1 MAVDAARAR
10 TLAPDVPTRAHARP
24 RPRPRSRPVPQ
35 HRRLASGVVWIGLL
49 AVLLTGI
56 VALNVAVLQ
65 LNLQL
70 DDLGQE
76 RARLRTENAD
86 LRARAAVNAFPDT
99 IRETAK
105 VQGYHQVNPLQTRY
119 LDLEPNAR

>member
-10 TLAPDVPTRAHARP
+10 TVAPDVPTRAHARP
-24 RPRPRSRPVPQ
+24 RPRPRKRAVP
-35 HRRLASGVVWIGLL
+35 HRRLAGGVVWIGLL

-70 DDLGQE
+70 DQLGQE
-76 RARLRTENAD
+76 RARLRTEND
-86 LRARAAVNAFPDT
+86 ELRQKAAMNAVPETMRESAT
-99 IRETAK
+99 IA
-105 VQGYHQVNPLQTRY
+105 GYHPINPAQMRY
-119 LDLEPNAR
+119 LDLEPDAR

>member
-10 TLAPDVPTRAHARP
+10 PVAPDVPTRAHARP
-24 RPRPRSRPVPQ
+24 RPRSRAVPR
-35 HRRLASGVVWIGLL
+35 RRLASGVVWIGLL

-70 DDLGQE
+70 DRLGQE

-99 IRETAK
+99 IRETAQ
-105 VQGYHQVNPLQTRY
+105 VQGYHPVNPLQTRY
-119 LDLEPNAR
+119 LDLEPGSK

>member
-10 TLAPDVPTRAHARP
+10 TVAPDVPTRAHARP
-24 RPRPRSRPVPQ
+24 RPRPRTRAVP

-70 DDLGQE
+70 DRLGQE
-76 RARLRTENAD
+76 RSRLRTEND
-86 LRARAAVNAFPDT
+86 ELRQKAAINAVPDT
-99 IRETAK
+99 IRNSAK
-105 VQGYHQVNPLQTRY
+105 LEGYHPVNPLQTRY
-119 LDLEPNAR
+119 VDLEPETK

>member
-1 MAVDAARAR
+1 
-10 TLAPDVPTRAHARP
+10 
-24 RPRPRSRPVPQ
+24 
-35 HRRLASGVVWIGLL
+35 
-49 AVLLTGI
+49 VLLTGI

-70 DDLGQE
+70 DRLGQE

-99 IRETAK
+99 ISETAK

-119 LDLEPNAR
+119 LDLEPAAK

>member
-10 TLAPDVPTRAHARP
+10 ARALAPDVATRPHSPARP
-24 RPRPRSRPVPQ
+24 RKRAVP
-35 HRRLASGVVWIGLL
+35 HRRVASGVVWIGVL

-70 DDLGQE
+70 DRLGEE

-86 LRARAAVNAFPDT
+86 LRQKAALNAVPDT
-99 IRETAK
+99 MRESAK
-105 VQGYHQVNPLQTRY
+105 REGYHPVNPAQTRY
-119 LDLEPNAR
+119 LDLEPDAR

>member
-10 TLAPDVPTRAHARP
+10 TLAPDVATRPHARP
-24 RPRPRSRPVPQ
+24 RRRQRAVP

-49 AVLLTGI
+49 AVLLPGI

-70 DDLGQE
+70 DRLGQE
-76 RARLRTENAD
+76 RARLRTEIAD
-86 LRARAAVNAFPDT
+86 LRARAAVNAVPGT

-105 VQGYHQVNPLQTRY
+105 LEGYHQVNPLQTRY
-119 LDLEPNAR
+119 LDLEPDAR

>member
-10 TLAPDVPTRAHARP
+10 TVAAAEVPTRAAARP
-24 RPRPRSRPVPQ
+24 RPRARAVP

-70 DDLGQE
+70 DRLGQE
-76 RARLRTENAD
+76 RARLRTEND
-86 LRARAAVNAFPDT
+86 ELRQKAAMNAVPDT
-99 IRETAK
+99 IRETAQ
-105 VQGYHQVNPLQTRY
+105 VQGYHPVNPLQTRY
-119 LDLEPNAR
+119 LDLEPGTR

>member
-10 TLAPDVPTRAHARP
+10 TVAPDVPTRAHARP
-24 RPRPRSRPVPQ
+24 RPRRQAGAVRQ
-35 HRRLASGVVWIGLL
+35 RRVASGVVWIGVL

-65 LNLQL
+65 LNLRL

-105 VQGYHQVNPLQTRY
+105 VQGYHAVNPLQTRY
-119 LDLEPNAR
+119 LDLEPGAR

>member
-10 TLAPDVPTRAHARP
+10 TVAPDVPTRAHARP
-24 RPRPRSRPVPQ
+24 RPRPRGRGVQ
-35 HRRLASGVVWIGLL
+35 HRRVASGVVWIGLL

-70 DDLGQE
+70 DQLGQE
-76 RARLRTENAD
+76 RTRLRTEND
-86 LRARAAVNAFPDT
+86 ELRQRAAFNAVPDA
-99 IRETAK
+99 IRTAAT
-105 VQGYHQVNPLQTRY
+105 QEGYHPVNPLQMRY
-119 LDLEPNAR
+119 LDLDSAAK